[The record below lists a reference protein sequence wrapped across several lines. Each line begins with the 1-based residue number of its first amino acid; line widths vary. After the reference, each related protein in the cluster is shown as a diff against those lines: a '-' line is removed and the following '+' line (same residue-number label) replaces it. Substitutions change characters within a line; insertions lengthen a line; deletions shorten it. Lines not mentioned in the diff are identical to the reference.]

1 MKKNDNLNLIS
12 VFLGFLGAANSL
24 AIDFY
29 LISTILSMSKIV
41 NQPLDGW
48 IASMAVIVIMI
59 ALIYGSFL
67 ILRGKNRKGGKIN
80 MAGGLILTFVYIYYS
95 IFSEP
100 KLLDWLNPIGIVLV
114 MPPILSGIIGLLHGA
129 KTLE

>member
-1 MKKNDNLNLIS
+1 MEKIGNLNLIS
-12 VFLGFLGAANSL
+12 ALLGFLGAANSL

-29 LISTILSMSKIV
+29 LISTILGMSRIV
-41 NQPLDGW
+41 TQSLDGW
-48 IASMAVIVIMI
+48 VASMAIVTIMI

-80 MAGGLILTFVYIYYS
+80 TAGGLILACIYIYYS
-95 IFSEP
+95 AFSEP
-100 KLLDWLNPIGIVLV
+100 KFLNWLNPIGIILV
-114 MPPILSGIIGLLHGA
+114 IPPILSGIIGLLHSV